1 MLDLTQKYKLGII
14 SSCKK
19 PHTSIFNIN
28 GCFPLPE
35 WVPTYFQCGILK
47 YLPTMGKKMTP

>member
-35 WVPTYFQCGILK
+35 WVPTYFQSGNLK